1 MFVTARKRATQQ
13 QGHRNPTDRATKR
26 RKRMKVVVVVV
37 VFVAETARS
46 NSISGGRRVRTR
58 Q

>member
-1 MFVTARKRATQQ
+1 VTARKRATQQ

-26 RKRMKVVVVVV
+26 RKRMKVVVVVL